1 LQPTTR
7 DSRAGMS
14 PGEWNGMT
22 VAAEDVNLKPNI
34 GKLLEETL
42 SETVRAP
49 TSNRSSYRLAEMFN
63 FN

>member
-1 LQPTTR
+1 
-7 DSRAGMS
+7 MS
-14 PGEWNGMT
+14 PGEWSGMT